1 MKQWMKRF
9 MKVGLTAMGLMA
21 LLSGCS
27 GKRTAT
33 LQVTSY
39 FSSDMVFTGEDETA
53 EDANKDASKEEVSP
67 ETYTVKK
74 GDTFSDFTITKITAD
89 SVSIRSEYAE
99 YYTDLRKDGALLESL
114 GIANEFTL
122 KPGET
127 LVLTDAGLCDATHT
141 IYIDCVSI
149 D

>member
-39 FSSDMVFTGEDETA
+39 FSSDMVFAGEDETA
-53 EDANKDASKEEVSP
+53 EDTNNEEVIP
-67 ETYTVKK
+67 DVYTVKK
-74 GDTFSDFTITKITAD
+74 GDTFSGFTITKVTAD

-141 IYIDCVSI
+141 VYIDCVSI

>member
-27 GKRTAT
+27 NRRTAT
-33 LQVTSY
+33 LHVTSY
-39 FSSDMVFTGEDETA
+39 FSSDMVFAVDDETA
-53 EDANKDASKEEVSP
+53 EDTNNEEVIP
-67 ETYTVKK
+67 DVYTVKK
-74 GDTFSDFTITKITAD
+74 GDTFSDFTITKVTAD
-89 SVSIRSEYAE
+89 SVCIRSEYAE

-141 IYIDCVSI
+141 VYIDCVSI

>member
-27 GKRTAT
+27 NRRTAT
-33 LQVTSY
+33 LHVTSY
-39 FSSDMVFTGEDETA
+39 FSSDMVFAVDDETA
-53 EDANKDASKEEVSP
+53 EDTNNEEVIP
-67 ETYTVKK
+67 DVYTVKK
-74 GDTFSDFTITKITAD
+74 GDTFSGFTITKVTAD

-114 GIANEFTL
+114 GIANEFWCSQT
-122 KPGET
+122 PAC
-127 LVLTDAGLCDATHT
+127 VMQHT
-141 IYIDCVSI
+141 PSTSI
-149 D
+149 A

>member
-39 FSSDMVFTGEDETA
+39 LSSDMVFAGEDKTA
-53 EDANKDASKEEVSP
+53 EDTSKEEVSP
-67 ETYTVKK
+67 ETYTVRK

-89 SVSIRSEYAE
+89 SVSIRSKYSE

-141 IYIDCVSI
+141 VYIACVSI

>member
-27 GKRTAT
+27 GRRTAT
-33 LQVTSY
+33 LHVTSY
-39 FSSDMVFTGEDETA
+39 FSSDMVFAGEDKTA
-53 EDANKDASKEEVSP
+53 EDASKEEVSP
-67 ETYTVKK
+67 ETYTVRK
-74 GDTFSDFTITKITAD
+74 GDTFSDFTITKVTAD

-141 IYIDCVSI
+141 VYIDCVSI

>member
-27 GKRTAT
+27 GRRTAT
-33 LQVTSY
+33 LHVTSY
-39 FSSDMVFTGEDETA
+39 FSSDMVFAGEDKTA
-53 EDANKDASKEEVSP
+53 EDASKEEVSP

-74 GDTFSDFTITKITAD
+74 GDTFSDFTITKVTAD

-141 IYIDCVSI
+141 VYIDCVSI

>member
-1 MKQWMKRF
+1 MKQWMKQF
-9 MKVGLTAMGLMA
+9 LKVGLTAMGLMA

-27 GKRTAT
+27 NRRTAT
-33 LQVTSY
+33 LHVTSY
-39 FSSDMVFTGEDETA
+39 FSSDMVFAMDDETA
-53 EDANKDASKEEVSP
+53 EDTNNEEVIP
-67 ETYTVKK
+67 DVYTVKK
-74 GDTFSDFTITKITAD
+74 GDTFSGFTITKVTAD
-89 SVSIRSEYAE
+89 SVCIRSEYAE

-141 IYIDCVSI
+141 VYIDCVSI

>member
-27 GKRTAT
+27 NRRTAT
-33 LQVTSY
+33 LHVTSY
-39 FSSDMVFTGEDETA
+39 FSSDMVFAGEDKTA
-53 EDANKDASKEEVSP
+53 EDASKEEVSP

-74 GDTFSDFTITKITAD
+74 GDTFSGFTITKVTAD

-141 IYIDCVSI
+141 AYIDCVSI

>member
-27 GKRTAT
+27 GRRTAT
-33 LQVTSY
+33 LHVTSY
-39 FSSDMVFTGEDETA
+39 FSSDMVFAGEDKTA
-53 EDANKDASKEEVSP
+53 EDASKEEVSP

-74 GDTFSDFTITKITAD
+74 GDTFSDFTITKVTAD
-89 SVSIRSEYAE
+89 SVSFRSEYAE

-141 IYIDCVSI
+141 VYIDCVSI

>member
-9 MKVGLTAMGLMA
+9 MKVGLTALGLMA

-33 LQVTSY
+33 LHVTSY
-39 FSSDMVFTGEDETA
+39 FSSDMVFAGEDKTA
-53 EDANKDASKEEVSP
+53 EDASKEEVSP

-74 GDTFSDFTITKITAD
+74 GDTFSDFTITKVTAD
-89 SVSIRSEYAE
+89 SVCIRSEYAE

-141 IYIDCVSI
+141 VYIDCVSI

>member
-1 MKQWMKRF
+1 MKQWMKQF
-9 MKVGLTAMGLMA
+9 LKVGLTAMGLMA

-27 GKRTAT
+27 NRRTAT
-33 LQVTSY
+33 LHVTSY
-39 FSSDMVFTGEDETA
+39 FSSDMVFAGEDKTA
-53 EDANKDASKEEVSP
+53 EDASKEEVSP

-74 GDTFSDFTITKITAD
+74 GDTFSDFTITKVTAD

-141 IYIDCVSI
+141 VYIDCVSI